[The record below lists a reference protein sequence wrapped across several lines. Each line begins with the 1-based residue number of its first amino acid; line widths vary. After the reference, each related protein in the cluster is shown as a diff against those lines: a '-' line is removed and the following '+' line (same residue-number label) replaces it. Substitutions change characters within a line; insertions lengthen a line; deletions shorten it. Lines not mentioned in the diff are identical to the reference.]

1 MEINI
6 KGLEE
11 ALGINVVPTVATKG
25 EGVKELLFTVKK
37 IAGNKEGYKP
47 KILNYGEKI
56 EKALENLEELIKKEN
71 MELVAKYPSRWLCL
85 KLLEGDELILKETGL
100 INNSEFL
107 EKLEKIREPLI
118 KTYDE
123 DIESILADI
132 RYGLAHGIVKEM
144 VKKKEK
150 VTSDFTERVDKIVL
164 NRILGIP
171 IFLAIMWLVFKLAF
185 DFGGPFC
192 DWIDGFIGFIG
203 KWVSVGL
210 NNIGAAEWFKFL
222 IVDGIIG
229 GVGAVLVFV
238 PLIGIFMLAI
248 TFLEGSGYLA
258 RAAFV
263 MDRIM
268 HSFGLHG
275 KSFIPLVIGFGCNVP
290 SIYGTRVL
298 ETDRDRKLAAL
309 LCPCMSCSARLPVYV
324 LFAGLFFAQYG
335 GTVIWS
341 LYILGIIVA
350 VILGIILSKT
360 IYKGMKPIF
369 VMELPPYRMPTLKYL
384 SIYTWEKLKH
394 FLIKA
399 GTFILAASILV
410 WVLLNIPYGA
420 PKDKTLLAGIGKAI
434 SPVFSPL
441 GFGKWEAVSAL
452 VTGIVAKEVVVTT
465 MVEIYSAK
473 KEKEVEEKTSFGQ
486 DLKEQIIGLSF
497 AFKEAVKNMFSLK
510 SGIFEAEEEE
520 GGWKANIR
528 KAFTP
533 LSAYSYLVFVLL
545 YWPCMVFAFALRAE
559 FGWKLLGQTFL
570 IYTLLPWIMSFL
582 VYNIGKLLGIG

>member
-1 MEINI
+1 M
-6 KGLEE
+6 
-11 ALGINVVPTVATKG
+11 
-25 EGVKELLFTVKK
+25 
-37 IAGNKEGYKP
+37 
-47 KILNYGEKI
+47 
-56 EKALENLEELIKKEN
+56 
-71 MELVAKYPSRWLCL
+71 AKYPSRWFCL
-85 KLLEGDELILKETGL
+85 KLLEGDELILKETDL

-132 RYGLAHGIVKEM
+132 RYGLAYGIVKEM

-150 VTSDFTERVDKIVL
+150 VTPDFTERVDKIVL

-185 DFGGPFC
+185 DFGEPFC

-203 KWVSVGL
+203 KWVSAGL
-210 NNIGAAEWFKFL
+210 DGMGVAEWFKSL

-298 ETDRDRKLAAL
+298 ETDRDRKLTAL

-324 LFAGLFFAQYG
+324 LFAGLFFC
-335 GTVIWS
+335 
-341 LYILGIIVA
+341 
-350 VILGIILSKT
+350 
-360 IYKGMKPIF
+360 
-369 VMELPPYRMPTLKYL
+369 
-384 SIYTWEKLKH
+384 SIRRYCN
-394 FLIKA
+394 
-399 GTFILAASILV
+399 LV
-410 WVLLNIPYGA
+410 SVY
-420 PKDKTLLAGIGKAI
+420 
-434 SPVFSPL
+434 
-441 GFGKWEAVSAL
+441 FGDYCSS
-452 VTGIVAKEVVVTT
+452 
-465 MVEIYSAK
+465 Y
-473 KEKEVEEKTSFGQ
+473 FR
-486 DLKEQIIGLSF
+486 D
-497 AFKEAVKNMFSLK
+497 N
-510 SGIFEAEEEE
+510 FE
-520 GGWKANIR
+520 
-528 KAFTP
+528 
-533 LSAYSYLVFVLL
+533 
-545 YWPCMVFAFALRAE
+545 
-559 FGWKLLGQTFL
+559 
-570 IYTLLPWIMSFL
+570 
-582 VYNIGKLLGIG
+582 